1 MPPKAY
7 VMETKISI
15 PALKGPILQRP
26 QLMKKMQQ
34 IFHHPVTI
42 IHSGPGYGKSTMMIS
57 FIQSIKEV
65 CSWYTLDRSD
75 YDLIPFLRYMTYSIR
90 KKLPMFGEQFLTY
103 ISELEH
109 HFHEEDIHFLCALFI
124 NEISACDQK
133 VIFVLDDVHHVLHSE
148 DVQRFIQWLLEHQ
161 PPNFFLVMLSR
172 VKINWTFIP
181 ALKVKKQLLEITQE
195 DLALSKDEIDVLVN
209 DYYHCSLCPAD
220 VEIISHATEG
230 WMIAV
235 QMIIQQMNESEH
247 AAEFL
252 QNKQSSLEEL
262 FSFLAMEVFMNQ
274 PPDIQQFLLKT
285 SIFEQIDPY
294 LCLYVLHISNAHHV
308 LEELQMRNLFLMM
321 NGEGQFRYHS
331 LFKEFLEMHLKKNRE
346 LYNQLHMDAAS
357 YFLKQKEY
365 LHALQHYKSIEC
377 YKEMAQL
384 LGTNG
389 EEMLEKGYLHQMK
402 DILHEIPEAVKNEYY
417 MAWYFEGE
425 VYRYHCMYQKAGE
438 YYRKAE
444 EFARA
449 AKDVSGEGKAAEGQA
464 KIYLDTIQPV
474 KAERFLEHAIAC
486 LEEHENS
493 SAREKA
499 KLYYLMA
506 ENLLNEGSAVR
517 AKKWYEKGR
526 ALKTDLDDTALEIRL
541 QLRTGN
547 LEDARKKLIEKK
559 KNTLEIFMRLQQSH
573 RENVLLLSLIESWAG
588 NPEEAKRLA
597 NDGVEQGVKVKAP
610 FLEACGWARM
620 GHAVQLL
627 ERYDS
632 VLAQKCYETALEIM
646 DDLSVS
652 RGKAEAFMGLCLLHG
667 FNGSYETAFHQGK
680 KALKETE
687 SVKDSWLSG
696 FIQLCMGAVAVHN
709 EKWEEGDRFL
719 LKAQRLFRH
728 CGDYYGQ
735 TLVYMWQTFL
745 AYENGQWQEFEQVL
759 SAFWESVEQGSYEYL
774 IFKRSMFGPR
784 DLKRFIPI
792 LLEGQRR
799 NVYRTQMTRLL
810 EELGIGDASS
820 HPGYTLRVQTLGAF
834 RVWLGG
840 QEIQERDW
848 QRAKAKELL
857 ELFITNRR
865 TLLQKQ
871 EIIASLWTDVE
882 EETALRDFKVVL
894 NALNNVL
901 EPNRKARGNTF
912 YIRRVES
919 AYGLNEQADYEMDV
933 INFEKRVQKGL
944 EEGNEQKAIH
954 CLQKALILYKGEYLP
969 NRRYEDWCVHEREKL
984 KLYFLRGAEKLA
996 SLLMNEYQYDQA
1008 IMWCERILEQ
1018 DGLWE
1023 EAYRL
1028 LMVCYM
1034 QKNNRPQALKVY
1046 QTCREQLKQELGIS
1060 PSAKTEQVYEM
1071 IAKM

>member
-7 VMETKISI
+7 VMETKISV
-15 PALKGPILQRP
+15 PTLKGPILQRP

-34 IFHHPVTI
+34 IFHYPVTI
-42 IHSGPGYGKSTMMIS
+42 IHSGPGYGKSTTIVS

-75 YDLIPFLRYMTYSIR
+75 YDLIPFLRYMTHSLRKSI
-90 KKLPMFGEQFLTY
+90 PDFGDHFLTC

-124 NEISACDQK
+124 NEISTYDQK

-148 DVQRFIQWLLEHQ
+148 DIQRFIQWLLEHQ
-161 PPNFFLVMLSR
+161 PPNFFLVLSSR
-172 VKINWTFIP
+172 VKINWAFIP
-181 ALKVKKQLLEITQE
+181 ALKVKKHILEITQE

-220 VEIISHATEG
+220 VEVISHVTEG

-235 QMIIQQMNESEH
+235 QMMIQQMNGSEQ

-294 LCLYVLHISNAHHV
+294 LCLHVLRIPNAHTI
-308 LEELQMRNLFLMM
+308 LEELQMRNVFLIM
-321 NGEGQFRYHS
+321 NGEGQFRYHA
-331 LFKEFLEMHLKKNRE
+331 LFKEFLEVHLKKNGV
-346 LYNQLHMDAAS
+346 LYEELHMSAAS
-357 YFLKQKEY
+357 YFLKQKQY
-365 LHALQHYKSIEC
+365 LQALQHYKSIQC
-377 YKEMAQL
+377 YKKMAHL
-384 LGTNG
+384 LETNG
-389 EEMLEKGYLHQMK
+389 EEMLERGYLHQVK
-402 DILHEIPEAVKNEYY
+402 EILHEIPEDVKNEHY

-425 VYRYHCMYQKAGE
+425 VHRYHCLYKKAGECYQKA
-438 YYRKAE
+438 AQ
-444 EFARA
+444 FARTA
-449 AKDVSGEGKAAEGQA
+449 SDVSGEGKAAEGQA
-464 KIYLDTIQPV
+464 KIYLDTIQPG
-474 KAERFLEHAIAC
+474 KAERFLEHAVAC
-486 LEEHENS
+486 LEKHGAS

-506 ENLLNEGSAVR
+506 ENLLNGGNAVR
-517 AKKWYEKGR
+517 AKKWYEKGK
-526 ALKTDLDDTALEIRL
+526 ALKAGFEDAALEIRL
-541 QLRTGN
+541 HLRTGN
-547 LEDARKKLIEKK
+547 LEGARRKLIVKQK
-559 KNTLEIFMRLQQSH
+559 DTLEIYMRLQQSH
-573 RENVLLLSLIESWAG
+573 RESVLLLSLIESWAG

-597 NDGVEQGVKVKAP
+597 NDGIEQGVKVKAP
-610 FLEACGWARM
+610 FLEGCGWTRM

-632 VLAQKCYETALEIM
+632 ALAQKCYETALEIM
-646 DDLSVS
+646 DSLSVS
-652 RGKAEAFMGLCLLHG
+652 RGKAEALMGLCLLHG
-667 FNGSYETAFHQGK
+667 FNGLYETAIHQGR
-680 KALKETE
+680 KALNETE
-687 SVKDSWLSG
+687 LVKDSWMSG
-696 FIQLCMGAVAVHN
+696 FIQLCMGVVAVHN
-709 EKWEEGDRFL
+709 EKWKEGNHFL
-719 LKAQRLFRH
+719 LEAQRLFIH
-728 CGDYYGQ
+728 CGDCYGQ
-735 TLVYMWQTFL
+735 SLVYMWQTFS
-745 AYENGQWQEFEQVL
+745 AYENERWTDFEQLL
-759 SAFWESVEQGSYEYL
+759 SAFWESVEQGGYEYL
-774 IFKRSMFGPR
+774 LFKRSMFGPR

-792 LLEGQRR
+792 LREGQKR
-799 NVYRTQMTRLL
+799 NVYRAQMDRLL
-810 EELGIGDASS
+810 EELGIGDAAS
-820 HPGYTLRVQTLGAF
+820 HPGYTLRFQTLGAF
-834 RVWLGG
+834 RVWLGE

-865 TLLQKQ
+865 ILLQKQ
-871 EIIASLWTDVE
+871 EIIASLWMDVD
-882 EETALRDFKVVL
+882 EETALRDFKVAL

-933 INFEKRVQKGL
+933 INFENKIENGL
-944 EEGNEQKAIH
+944 EEVNEQKAIQ
-954 CLQKALILYKGEYLP
+954 CLQEGLSLYKGEYLP
-969 NRRYEDWCVHEREKL
+969 NRRYEDWCIHEKEKL
-984 KLYFLRGAEKLA
+984 KLYFLRGAERLA
-996 SLLMNEYQYDQA
+996 SLLMKEHQYDQA
-1008 IMWCERILEQ
+1008 IMWCEKILEQ

-1028 LMVCYM
+1028 LMVCYL

-1046 QTCREQLKQELGIS
+1046 RKCRDQLKKELGIV
-1060 PSAKTEQVYEM
+1060 PSAKTEEVYAR
-1071 IAKM
+1071 IIKM

>member
-34 IFHHPVTI
+34 ISQYPLTV
-42 IHSGPGYGKSTMMIS
+42 IHSGPGYGKSTMLVS
-57 FIQSIKEV
+57 FVQSIKEV
-65 CSWYTLDRSD
+65 YGWYSLDRSD
-75 YDLIPFLRYMTYSIR
+75 YDLIPFLRYMTYSLR

-124 NEISACDQK
+124 NEISAYDQK
-133 VIFVLDDVHHVLHSE
+133 IIFVLDDVHHVLHSE
-148 DVQRFIQWLLEHQ
+148 DIQRFIEWLLEHQ
-161 PPNFFLVMLSR
+161 PPNFFLVLSSR
-172 VKINWTFIP
+172 IKINWTFLP
-181 ALKVKKQLLEITQE
+181 ALRVKKHLLEITQE
-195 DLALSKDEIDVLVN
+195 DLALSKEEIDVLVN

-220 VEIISHATEG
+220 VEVISHVTEG

-235 QMIIQQMNESEH
+235 QMIIQQMKESEH

-252 QNKQSSLEEL
+252 HNKQSSLEEL

-285 SIFEQIDPY
+285 SIFEQIDSY
-294 LCLYVLHISNAHHV
+294 LCLHVLHIQNARPI

-321 NGEGQFRYHS
+321 NGEGQFRYHA
-331 LFKEFLEMHLKKNRE
+331 LFREFLEMHLKKNRE
-346 LYNQLHMDAAS
+346 LYHQLHMGAAS
-357 YFLKQKEY
+357 YFLKQKQY
-365 LHALQHYKSIEC
+365 LQALQHYKSIEC
-377 YKEMAQL
+377 YKEIAHL

-389 EEMLEKGYLHQMK
+389 EEMLERGYLHQMK
-402 DILHEIPEAVKNEYY
+402 EILDQMPETIKNEHY

-438 YYRKAE
+438 CYQKAA
-444 EFARA
+444 EFARTA
-449 AKDVSGEGKAAEGQA
+449 NDVNGEGKAAEGQA
-464 KIYLDTIQPV
+464 KIYLDTIQPR
-474 KAERFLEHAIAC
+474 KAECFLEHAVAC
-486 LEEHENS
+486 LERHEAS
-493 SAREKA
+493 SAGEKA

-506 ENLLNEGSAVR
+506 ENLLNGGSAAR
-517 AKKWYEKGR
+517 AKKWYEKGKS
-526 ALKTDLDDTALEIRL
+526 LKAGLDDKSLEIRL

-547 LEDARKKLIEKK
+547 LESARKKLIEKQK
-559 KNTLEIFMRLQQSH
+559 DAPEMFMRLQQSH

-588 NPEEAKRLA
+588 NPEEAKKLA
-597 NDGVEQGVKVKAP
+597 NDGIKRGVKVKAP
-610 FLEACGWARM
+610 FLEACGWTRM

-632 VLAQKCYETALEIM
+632 DLAQKCYETALEIM

-667 FNGSYETAFHQGK
+667 FNGSYETAIHQGK
-680 KALKETE
+680 RALKETD
-687 SVKDSWLSG
+687 SVNDSWMSG
-696 FIQLCMGAVAVHN
+696 FIQLCMGVVAVHN
-709 EKWEEGDRFL
+709 EKWKEGVHFL
-719 LKAQRLFRH
+719 LEAQRLFHH
-728 CGDYYGQ
+728 CGDGYGQ
-735 TLVYMWQTFL
+735 SLVYMWQTFSS
-745 AYENGQWQEFEQVL
+745 YENGQWQEFEQLL
-759 SAFWESVEQGSYEYL
+759 SAFWESVEQGGYEYL
-774 IFKRSMFGPR
+774 LFKRSMFGPR

-792 LLEGQRR
+792 LLEGQKR
-799 NVYRTQMTRLL
+799 NVYRTQMIRLL
-810 EELGIGDASS
+810 EESGIGDAAS
-820 HPGYTLRVQTLGAF
+820 HPGYTLRFQTLGAF

-857 ELFITNRR
+857 ELFVTNRR

-871 EIIASLWTDVE
+871 EIIAYLWANVE
-882 EETALRDFKVVL
+882 EETALRDFKVAL

-933 INFEKRVQKGL
+933 INFEKKVQKGL
-944 EEGNEQKAIH
+944 EEGNEQKAMH
-954 CLQKALILYKGEYLP
+954 CLQEGLALYKGEYLP
-969 NRRYEDWCVHEREKL
+969 NRRYEDWCIHEKEKL

-996 SLLMNEYQYDQA
+996 SLLMNDYQYDQV
-1008 IMWCERILEQ
+1008 IMWCEKILEQ
-1018 DGLWE
+1018 DALWE

-1046 QTCREQLKQELGIS
+1046 QKCREQLKKELGIS
-1060 PSAKTEQVYEM
+1060 PSIKTEQVYEM
-1071 IAKM
+1071 IVKM